1 MAGITAKT
9 AEKIVVALKDKVES
23 LSPRPGKSTGTSV
36 SDADVFDV
44 LETFGYTRSK
54 ARDALARVD
63 KDVTDTS
70 ERVRQALKLLGK

>member
-1 MAGITAKT
+1 
-9 AEKIVVALKDKVES
+9 
-23 LSPRPGKSTGTSV
+23 
-36 SDADVFDV
+36 V